1 MSLRLTIFHF
11 FLKNMHNNILTV
23 KQLELQPYISKF
35 KRSFYSEVVDYL
47 VKPAS
52 DGDIKSFL
60 IEEATNLF
68 S

>member
-35 KRSFYSEVVDYL
+35 KRSFSEVVDYL

-60 IEEATNLF
+60 IDEATNLF